1 MEDLRADPGD
11 LRQRCLCGEAPA
23 AHRLPHLWPVRPA
36 CGPPADPRTLTS
48 EPATSGS
55 EAAPGRA
62 LELIQQ
68 LGIDLDPQ
76 LYRLALTHRSYAYEN
91 GGLPHNER
99 LEFLGDSVLGV
110 VVTEFL
116 YRSFPDL
123 PEGRLAKLR
132 AAVVNAHS
140 LADVARSLDLGSQIL
155 LGKGELSTG
164 GSNKSSILADSF
176 EALLGAVLISS
187 GRDAA
192 DKLVHHLFDPLV
204 IQAAELGAGLDW
216 KTSLQEL
223 AADSELGAPSYR
235 VTETGPDHDKR
246 FEAVAI
252 VGTRSFA
259 PGTGTSKKQA
269 EQGAAQNA
277 FTSLADSLG

>member
-1 MEDLRADPGD
+1 M
-11 LRQRCLCGEAPA
+11 
-23 AHRLPHLWPVRPA
+23 
-36 CGPPADPRTLTS
+36 TS

-62 LELIQQ
+62 LELIQE

-76 LYRLALTHRSYAYEN
+76 LYWLALTHRSYAYEN

-187 GRDAA
+187 G
-192 DKLVHHLFDPLV
+192 
-204 IQAAELGAGLDW
+204 
-216 KTSLQEL
+216 
-223 AADSELGAPSYR
+223 
-235 VTETGPDHDKR
+235 
-246 FEAVAI
+246 
-252 VGTRSFA
+252 
-259 PGTGTSKKQA
+259 
-269 EQGAAQNA
+269 
-277 FTSLADSLG
+277 

>member
-1 MEDLRADPGD
+1 
-11 LRQRCLCGEAPA
+11 
-23 AHRLPHLWPVRPA
+23 
-36 CGPPADPRTLTS
+36 
-48 EPATSGS
+48 
-55 EAAPGRA
+55 
-62 LELIQQ
+62 
-68 LGIDLDPQ
+68 
-76 LYRLALTHRSYAYEN
+76 
-91 GGLPHNER
+91 
-99 LEFLGDSVLGV
+99 
-110 VVTEFL
+110 
-116 YRSFPDL
+116 
-123 PEGRLAKLR
+123 
-132 AAVVNAHS
+132 
-140 LADVARSLDLGSQIL
+140 SLDLGSQIL

-187 GRDAA
+187 GRDAV